1 MQLLTSTLL
10 CAVLEGMICRRAD
23 QTNIQTL
30 DKEEQIPVLLKHL
43 WTC

>member
-10 CAVLEGMICRRAD
+10 CAVLEGMICRRAH

-43 WTC
+43 